1 MTNQA
6 VSGAE
11 QLALPSSTHGP
22 LKGLRV
28 LELGSTVAGPF
39 CGRLLADFGAEVVKV
54 EAPEG
59 DALRT
64 MGEHVDGK
72 SLYAASIL
80 RNKSLLT
87 LDLRSNSGRA
97 LARELALVSDIVVEN
112 FRPGTLEKW
121 GLDYA
126 SLSAANPGLIMVRIS
141 GYGQS
146 GPYRDRPGYGV
157 IGEAM
162 SGVRHLTG
170 DPDRAP
176 ARAGVSMT
184 DYLTGLYGAF
194 GAVMAVL
201 SRNTTGRG
209 QVVDAALYESA
220 FSMMEPFVP
229 AFDKVGKVPVR
240 TGSKL
245 PGSTPNNLY
254 LTADGHYIHVAAM
267 ADAVFRR
274 LAQAIGA
281 PELGTH
287 PDYVTAAA
295 RLTNEVALNDLIS
308 TWCLQHALNHI
319 EETLHRLDVP
329 ASRIYTLV
337 DIFNDAHYQARD
349 MLVSVDDDALGR
361 VILPGVVPALSDTPG
376 EIRHAG
382 RQPGNDSRAV
392 LSSWLGM
399 AHAQIDALIADGV
412 VRECV

>member
-1 MTNQA
+1 MNQT
-6 VSGAE
+6 VSGKG
-11 QLALPSSTHGP
+11 QDALPPAARGP
-22 LKGLRV
+22 LQGLRV

-59 DALRT
+59 DPLRT
-64 MGEHVDGK
+64 MGERIDGK

-87 LDLRSNSGRA
+87 LDLRSTQGRE

-126 SLSAANPGLIMVRIS
+126 SLSAANSGLILVRIS
-141 GYGQS
+141 GYGQT
-146 GPYRDRPGYGV
+146 GPYRDKPGYGV

-170 DPDRAP
+170 DADRAP
-176 ARAGVSMT
+176 ARVGVSMT

-201 SRNTTGRG
+201 SRHASGRG

-229 AFDKVGKVPVR
+229 AFEKTGTVPMR

-245 PGSTPNNLY
+245 PGSTPNSLY
-254 LTADGHYIHVAAM
+254 ASVDGSYIHLAAM

-287 PDYVTAAA
+287 PDFASAAA
-295 RLTNEVALNDLIS
+295 RSANEAVLDERIAN
-308 TWCLQHALNHI
+308 WCAQHTLAEI
-319 EETLHRLDVP
+319 ESVLLRAEVP
-329 ASRIYTLV
+329 ASRIYTLA
-337 DIFNDAHYQARD
+337 DIFGDAHYRARG
-349 MLVSVDDDALGR
+349 MLVRVEDEALGE
-361 VILPGVVPALSDTPG
+361 VTLPGVVPALSETPG
-376 EIRHAG
+376 AIVHAG
-382 RQPGNDSRAV
+382 RQPGRDSRAV
-392 LSSWLGM
+392 LSSWLGLQQE
-399 AHAQIDALIADGV
+399 QIDALIAGGV
-412 VRECV
+412 VSELA